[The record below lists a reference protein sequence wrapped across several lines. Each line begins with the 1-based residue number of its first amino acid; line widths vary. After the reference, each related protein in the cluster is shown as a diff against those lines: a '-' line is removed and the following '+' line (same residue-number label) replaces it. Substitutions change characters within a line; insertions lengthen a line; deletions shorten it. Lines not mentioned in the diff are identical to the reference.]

1 MRVRLAPL
9 IRLLPI
15 GLLLCLVFSPI
26 TPARAATTYYVAAGS
41 SGNGSSANPFGTIQ
55 QCATVAVA
63 GDTCVI
69 RSGIYRE
76 TVTPNSGVTFQPDT
90 SATVTVS
97 GADPVGGWTQHSG
110 NIYRASVALNS
121 NLKANQVF
129 VGETMQLLA
138 RWPNTSVTASLLQP
152 NWATAGAGSAL
163 GVINDASMPNID
175 WSGAIVRVFGGT
187 NPYANQTGTVTS
199 SSSGQVRFD
208 TPNWNSCPM
217 LCSAPGARYILIG
230 KLAALDSPG
239 EWFYDAGAQQLYLW
253 SSAGGVPSNVT
264 VKQRDYAFDLRGRSN
279 VTIQGLNLFA
289 STIVM
294 DDASRNNVI
303 DGVRAKFLSHFDYF
317 GGNILDTRDTGIILK
332 GSGHIVRN
340 SVLEYSAGNGVLLG
354 GNGSTVTNNLIH
366 DMGYAGNYATAI
378 TVPTENNPSGHTIT
392 NNTIYNTGRDG
403 ISISWYG
410 TQGNTVQNVN
420 IAYNRIY
427 NYARTASD
435 AGGIYACCYLAAS
448 NSTIHHNWIY
458 GSQIIDGLFPSS
470 GIYIDDYSGG
480 FDIYQNVVWDTKGIG
495 IVVKESASRHLVTN
509 NTLIRSQMGDRG
521 AGLPRGIAVLGS
533 SVASG
538 TRIENNKTT
547 NEVFA
552 TYSGAAIPNLTVSGN
567 GPNATGANEGINAT
581 VGCNLSG
588 CSGDSPLAF
597 GERAFSA
604 TRKIEAESFLG
615 GDQSTL
621 SMLFDRIGVNA
632 PVNDV
637 VLRYPNVDF
646 GSGVSSFSYNVGVNS
661 SYAGGKVEVRID
673 SASGTLLGTLTIAD
687 TGGFDAQVTQSIPV
701 QSASGV
707 HDLYLVLKGSNSGG
721 VAAAGNVDWISFGAG
736 GGGGTTYRSATSQI
750 EAESENAQQGVTDFG
765 TGIGSIDAGDWLRYD
780 LDFGSGVSSF
790 TANVAV
796 PAEYA
801 GRQIQVRLDST
812 TGTVIGTLTVQ
823 NTGGWN
829 NYQQQTVS
837 LSQTATGQR
846 SLYLTFAGG
855 NGVGNLDW
863 IRFGAAGGGGTTGG
877 GTTYRSATSQIEA
890 ESENA
895 QQGVTD
901 FGTGIGSI
909 DAGDWLR
916 YDLDFGSGVSS
927 FTANVAVPAEYAG
940 RQIQVRLDSTTGTV
954 IGTLTVQ
961 NTGGWNNYQQQ
972 TVSLSQTATGQ
983 RSLYLTFAGGNG
995 VGNLDWIRFGAA
1007 GPLASV
1013 EAERYSSQSG
1023 VNNFGTG
1030 IGSLDTNDWAAYS
1043 GVNLGAGATRIEFRI
1058 AVDACCAGK
1067 QVEVRQG
1074 STTGTLLGTLTV
1086 QNTGG
1091 WSSYTTQSTT
1101 LSGASGTQTI
1111 YLVFKGGNGVGNL
1124 DWFKIY

>member
-1 MRVRLAPL
+1 MRVRSPL
-9 IRLLPI
+9 LSRSLSLW
-15 GLLLCLVFSPI
+15 LLLCLVLAPI
-26 TPARAATTYYVAAGS
+26 APARAATTYYVAAGS
-41 SGNGSSANPFGTIQ
+41 GGNGSSANPFGTIQ
-55 QCATVAVA
+55 QCAVVAVA
-63 GDTCVI
+63 GDSCVI
-69 RSGIYRE
+69 RSGTYRE
-76 TVTPNSGVTFQPDT
+76 TVTPNSGVTFRPDT
-90 SATVTVS
+90 GATVTVS

-121 NLKANQVF
+121 SLKANQVF

-138 RWPNTSVTASLLQP
+138 RWPNSSVTASLLQP
-152 NWATAGAGSAL
+152 TWATAGAGSAL
-163 GVINDASMPNID
+163 GVINDPGLPNID

-187 NPYANQTGTVTS
+187 NPYANQTGTVTL
-199 SSSGQVRFD
+199 SSSGQILFD
-208 TPNWNSCPM
+208 TPNWNSCPR
-217 LCSAPGARYILIG
+217 LCSAPGARYLLMG
-230 KLAALDSPG
+230 KLAALDSAG

-264 VKQRDYAFDLRGRSN
+264 AKQRDYAFDLRDRSN

-294 DDASRNNVI
+294 SDASQNNVI

-317 GGNILDTRDTGIILK
+317 GGNILDTRDTGIVLK
-332 GSGHIVRN
+332 GSGHTVRN

-354 GNGSTVTNNLIH
+354 GSGSTVTNNLIH

-378 TVPTENNPSGHTIT
+378 TVPTEHNPSGHTIT

-410 TQGNTVQNVN
+410 TQGNTVQNFN

-427 NYARTASD
+427 NYARITSD

-448 NSTIHHNWIY
+448 NSAIHHNWTY

-470 GIYIDDYSGG
+470 GIYIDDYAGG
-480 FDIYQNVVWDTKGIG
+480 FDIYQNVAWDTKGIG
-495 IVVKESASRHLVTN
+495 IVVKESASRHVVTN
-509 NTLIRSQMGDRG
+509 NTLIRSQLGDRG

-538 TRIENNKTT
+538 TRVENNKTT

-552 TYSGAAIPNLTVSGN
+552 TYGGAAIPNLTVSGN
-567 GPNATGANEGINAT
+567 GPNASGANEGIGAT

-588 CSGDSPLAF
+588 CSGEAPLAF

-615 GDQSTL
+615 GDQNGL
-621 SMLFDRIGVNA
+621 SMLFDRVGVNA
-632 PVNDV
+632 PANDV

-646 GSGVSSFSYNVGVNS
+646 GSGVSSFNYNVGVNS

-673 SASGTLLGTLTIAD
+673 SASGTLLGTLTIAN
-687 TGGFDAQVTQSIPV
+687 TGGFDTQVTQSIPV

-721 VAAAGNVDWISFGAG
+721 AAAAGNVDWISFSA
-736 GGGGTTYRSATSQI
+736 GGGTTYRSATSQI

-780 LDFGSGVSSF
+780 LDFGGGVSSF

-812 TGTVIGTLTVQ
+812 TGTIIGTLTVQ
-823 NTGGWN
+823 NTGGWSS
-829 NYQQQTVS
+829 YQQQTVN
-837 LSQTATGQR
+837 LSQMATGQR
-846 SLYLTFAGG
+846 SVYLTFVGG

-863 IRFGAAGGGGTTGG
+863 IRFGAA
-877 GTTYRSATSQIEA
+877 A
-890 ESENA
+890 
-895 QQGVTD
+895 
-901 FGTGIGSI
+901 
-909 DAGDWLR
+909 
-916 YDLDFGSGVSS
+916 
-927 FTANVAVPAEYAG
+927 
-940 RQIQVRLDSTTGTV
+940 
-954 IGTLTVQ
+954 
-961 NTGGWNNYQQQ
+961 
-972 TVSLSQTATGQ
+972 
-983 RSLYLTFAGGNG
+983 
-995 VGNLDWIRFGAA
+995 
-1007 GPLASV
+1007 PLASV
-1013 EAERYSSQSG
+1013 EAESYSSQSG

-1043 GVNLGAGATRIEFRI
+1043 GVNLGSGATRIEFRV

-1067 QVEVRQG
+1067 QIEVRQG
-1074 STTGTLLGTLTV
+1074 STTGALLGTLTV

-1091 WSSYTTQSTT
+1091 WGSYTTQSAT